1 MNTRF
6 RHLVVLVCFV
16 ATVAYADSQGYIVP
30 NGITY
35 SSAGSMAVIDV
46 LQNPTNGDF
55 ARFILK
61 PEFKTVGDVY
71 DTIFSYRLVLGESVR
86 TFLASPNDPISL
98 PSIEAGSYSEL
109 SMGSYYGFDLDVPFY
124 LGVYT
129 GYTNGVSAGL
139 YNDPVFGWA
148 EFVNHQGMI
157 QLLDSALVM
166 EGGGIYVGTQT
177 IIPVP
182 EPGELSLF
190 VVRVFMLGYWAKRH
204 DLGRRQEKIKSFP
217 QANRGQFSEFPF
229 GHHSG
234 CQRGFAL

>member
-61 PEFKTVGDVY
+61 PEFKIVGDVY
-71 DTIFSYRLVLGESVR
+71 DTIFSIRPVPGESVR
-86 TFLASPNDPISL
+86 TFLASPNDPINL
-98 PSIEAGSYSEL
+98 QSIQAGSYSEL

-124 LGVYT
+124 VGVYT
-129 GYTNGVSAGL
+129 GYTNGVPAGF
-139 YNDPVFGWA
+139 YSNPVFGWA
-148 EFVNHQGMI
+148 EFVNHQGVI
-157 QLLDSALVM
+157 QLLDSASVM

-182 EPGELSLF
+182 EPSELSLF
-190 VVRVFMLGYWAKRH
+190 VVGVFMLGCWAKRPNNGAAGNRRCAFSF
-204 DLGRRQEKIKSFP
+204 GRHGRLAAP
-217 QANRGQFSEFPF
+217 RLRRGAVSRA
-229 GHHSG
+229 
-234 CQRGFAL
+234 CA